1 MSNII
6 TTIKKE
12 LRSILRDKKTIAVFL
27 IYPIMIPVMIMLYGT
42 MYENID
48 SEEVV
53 YTIGLNYQVSEN
65 EKALLDE
72 LNLDYKYY
80 DNDKELYK
88 SYENNEISGYIEYD
102 KKTNNYEINA
112 DMSKTTGMEAGSLM
126 YQYLE
131 SYSTYLTNDY
141 LINEG
146 IDLETAYNNFTIT
159 EEDLGKTDYML
170 IMTLQISI
178 MYIILS
184 ICFSTS
190 NMATQATATE
200 KENGTLET
208 ILTFPVNKTELI
220 TGKYLASVITGI
232 ISGLCSLAF
241 MLVGLFI
248 GKQQYAIFKNIDI
261 SISASTIIGAVLT
274 IIAASIFVGGISLL
288 LTAFSTSYK
297 EAQSKGSMITL
308 VAMIPMFVS
317 LLEIEISKV
326 YYLIP
331 VCNISQTLNDI
342 FTNNINPLNI
352 LITFGSTTIYAIL
365 VIIFIIKAYNSEK
378 ILFNN

>member
-53 YTIGLNYQVSEN
+53 YTIGLNYQISEN

-112 DMSKTTGMEAGSLM
+112 DMSKTTGMEVGSLM

-170 IMTLQISI
+170 IMILQISI

-241 MLVGLFI
+241 MLAGLFI

-274 IIAASIFVGGISLL
+274 IIAASIFISGISLL

>member
-53 YTIGLNYQVSEN
+53 YTIGLNYQISEN

-170 IMTLQISI
+170 IMILQISI

-241 MLVGLFI
+241 MLAGLFI

>member
-53 YTIGLNYQVSEN
+53 YTIGLNYQISEN

-170 IMTLQISI
+170 IMILQISI
-178 MYIILS
+178 MYII
-184 ICFSTS
+184 
-190 NMATQATATE
+190 
-200 KENGTLET
+200 
-208 ILTFPVNKTELI
+208 
-220 TGKYLASVITGI
+220 
-232 ISGLCSLAF
+232 
-241 MLVGLFI
+241 
-248 GKQQYAIFKNIDI
+248 FK
-261 SISASTIIGAVLT
+261 
-274 IIAASIFVGGISLL
+274 
-288 LTAFSTSYK
+288 
-297 EAQSKGSMITL
+297 
-308 VAMIPMFVS
+308 
-317 LLEIEISKV
+317 
-326 YYLIP
+326 
-331 VCNISQTLNDI
+331 
-342 FTNNINPLNI
+342 
-352 LITFGSTTIYAIL
+352 
-365 VIIFIIKAYNSEK
+365 
-378 ILFNN
+378 